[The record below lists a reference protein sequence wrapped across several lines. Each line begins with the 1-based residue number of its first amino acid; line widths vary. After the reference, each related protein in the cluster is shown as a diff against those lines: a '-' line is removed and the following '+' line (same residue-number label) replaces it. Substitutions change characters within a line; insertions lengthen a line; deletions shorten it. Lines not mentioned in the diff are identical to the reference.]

1 MQTSGTHTVEIASRS
16 IRSEKSAQ
24 VVGFDTRVTRTNTV
38 DGHATVRVEY
48 SPGPATAD
56 AVSANCQVVRPLL
69 HARVA
74 PQLPVST
81 SKRSEASA
89 VVNRIRGTPA
99 PRRFGE

>member
-1 MQTSGTHTVEIASRS
+1 LQTSGTHTVVIAPRS
-16 IRSEKSAQ
+16 ICSVNAAQ

-38 DGHATVRVEY
+38 DGHVTLRVEY
-48 SPGPATAD
+48 SPGPDTAD
-56 AVSANCQVVRPLL
+56 AVSANCQVIRPLL

-81 SKRSEASA
+81 SKRSDGSDD
-89 VVNRIRGTPA
+89 VNRMRGTPA